1 MADENVFHA
10 TEEEKIRMKPIRSR
24 KNGQLLETLLTKD
37 PKAYEIFKEA
47 LQAVH
52 LHLANMIWN
61 VVSVFTT
68 TK

>member
-10 TEEEKIRMKPIRSR
+10 TEEEKIRMKPIRK
-24 KNGQLLETLLTKD
+24 KNEQLLETLLTKD
-37 PKAYEIFKEA
+37 AKAYEIFKEA

-61 VVSVFTT
+61 VVSVLTT